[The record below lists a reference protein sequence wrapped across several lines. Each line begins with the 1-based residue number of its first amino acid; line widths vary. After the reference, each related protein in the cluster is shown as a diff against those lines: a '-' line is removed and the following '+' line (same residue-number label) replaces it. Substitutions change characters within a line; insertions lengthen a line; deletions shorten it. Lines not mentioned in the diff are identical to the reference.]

1 MPPTDVSHSDE
12 SPLTDQVVLS
22 SESPNQDNQQ
32 ANLDVPSSDPDVP
45 SSDQDTTT
53 APTQERRGVS
63 EVSGILSSLLSVCF
77 CLKYRIVVRQL
88 FKLTTITLPSCA
100 RNPGGVRGLI
110 K

>member
-12 SPLTDQVVLS
+12 SPLTDQDVLS
-22 SESPNQDNQQ
+22 SDSPNQDNQQ
-32 ANLDVPSSDPDVP
+32 ANLDVPSSVPDVP

-63 EVSGILSSLLSVCF
+63 EVSGKLSSLLSVCF

-88 FKLTTITLPSCA
+88 FLVT
-100 RNPGGVRGLI
+100 N
-110 K
+110 